1 MNELA
6 IDEGRLGGDQTA
18 LTASVV
24 LPALLDIGATA
35 VQQRAI
41 AVVVSSDDDYA
52 AAVGFI
58 NEIKAM
64 GGQLDK
70 DRVRLKEPFLSGC
83 REIDAYFKRPITIL
97 EEGVSRIKTAM
108 VDYDNKRRLLAQAA
122 ARKAEDERRER
133 EAEAKRKADEAQAA
147 IRRQQEAQQVARD
160 AAAAGDR
167 EAAIEARRK
176 ALRAEAET
184 AAAVSTMDE
193 AVKAASAPIAAPAAP
208 AKVAGVARRTVWK
221 WRLKP
226 GADLVAMIK
235 DNRIPTHYL
244 KLNEDH
250 LQMTVDR
257 LKDMAQETLGD
268 WIEVYS
274 EDVLAIGKGR
284 KG

>member
-1 MNELA
+1 MSELTL
-6 IDEGRLGGDQTA
+6 DVGRPDGDRTA

-24 LPALLDIGATA
+24 LPAILDIGAAA

-64 GGQLDK
+64 AGQLDK
-70 DRVRLKEPFLSGC
+70 DRVRLKEPFLNGC
-83 REIDAYFKRPITIL
+83 REIDAYFKRPITVL
-97 EEGVSRIKTAM
+97 EESVARIKTAM
-108 VDYDNKRRLLAQAA
+108 VDYDNKRRLLAQEA
-122 ARKAEDERRER
+122 ARKAEEERRER

-147 IRRQQEAQQVARD
+147 IRRQQEAQQAARD

-193 AVKAASAPIAAPAAP
+193 AAKAASAPIAAPAAP
-208 AKVAGVARRTVWK
+208 ATVAGVARRTVWK

-226 GADLVAMIK
+226 GADVVAMIQ
-235 DNRIPTHYL
+235 DARIPAHYL

-257 LKDMAQETLGD
+257 LKELAQRTLGD

-274 EDVLAIGKGR
+274 EETLAVGKGR
-284 KG
+284 GK